1 MRWKNLAHFFS
12 SPVDIYITSLYIS
25 VVSNSLHFI
34 GENIMKIT
42 RVTLTVLVREDEVDE
57 FFQDFA
63 DFRNG
68 AELAI
73 WFDEL
78 TQTPVDVSE
87 LEDEQK
93 ELFSYGEEDGTE
105 Y

>member
-1 MRWKNLAHFFS
+1 
-12 SPVDIYITSLYIS
+12 
-25 VVSNSLHFI
+25 
-34 GENIMKIT
+34 MKIT

-73 WFDEL
+73 WFDES

-93 ELFSYGEEDGTE
+93 ELFSYGEEDGE
-105 Y
+105 EE